1 MTDLPTFP
9 DLIPADLDLVGID
22 GNAFA
27 IIGAVQRALRKA
39 GNTPETI
46 KAVVDAMTDGD
57 YDHLLR
63 VAMVAV
69 GDLT

>member
-1 MTDLPTFP
+1 MTNDLPDFP
-9 DLIPADLDLVGID
+9 DLIPADIELVGLD

-27 IIGAVQRALRKA
+27 IIGAITGALRKA

-46 KAVVDAMTDGD
+46 AAVRDSMMDGD
-57 YDHLLR
+57 YNHLLR

-69 GDLT
+69 GDL